1 MLTSSSIHSSTT
13 ATSNLSSGL
22 FGFEHALLHTSQQQQ
37 QTGNRSIST
46 NNHGGASSSATGG
59 DYADVNSTTI
69 RQRKTT
75 IEEEPLQASTSN
87 LSTTTTT
94 TNHKVVGDNIQMKP
108 IRERGTRVKVNVS
121 GRIFE
126 SYQSTLV
133 SKEGSIFGYSSV
145 MKYYDE
151 QNEEF
156 FFDKDPHV
164 FEAILVYL
172 QCGLLKQPEKVA
184 FKTFV
189 EDLQFFGFGQ
199 KASGIYEEGC
209 IKGPLPGNYGTRKE
223 IGLRLFMYN
232 TLEHPDVN
240 FTSQMLAGFT
250 SLIIFL
256 SIVVYCVE
264 SLPNM
269 DKEELKI
276 LDGIEAFCVCWFT
289 IELVLR
295 FVLCPSKLAFV
306 KSIMNLI
313 DVIAVVPFYMALAM
327 GNNTDVVG
335 IAMLRVLRV
344 VRVFRVFKLSR
355 YSKAIYLIILTIST
369 SIRELL
375 LLLMFILILMVLFAA
390 GIYHFE
396 HDDLDVENKF
406 KSIPHTFWIVIVT
419 ITTVGYGDMTPVTAG
434 KVIPSLLFHRKPLM
448 RSIRSNY
455 SSFFKLANTI
465 GKKKNLSACLFI

>member
-1 MLTSSSIHSSTT
+1 MLTSISST
-13 ATSNLSSGL
+13 AISSLYGL
-22 FGFEHALLHTSQQQQ
+22 EGPHP
-37 QTGNRSIST
+37 RSLNT
-46 NNHGGASSSATGG
+46 NHEASSSTGG
-59 DYADVNSTTI
+59 YHHEI

-75 IEEEPLQASTSN
+75 VEHSISEEEYQSSPLVSSIDEDQ
-87 LSTTTTT
+87 L
-94 TNHKVVGDNIQMKP
+94 KP
-108 IRERGTRVKVNVS
+108 IRERGIRVKVNVS
-121 GRIFE
+121 GKIFE

-133 SKEGSIFGYSSV
+133 SKEGSIFGYSSI

-151 QNEEF
+151 KNQEF

-172 QCGLLKQPEKVA
+172 QCGLLKQPDKVA
-184 FKTFV
+184 FKNFV
-189 EDLQFFGFGQ
+189 EDLQFFGFKK
-199 KASGIYEEGC
+199 KASDIYKEETV
-209 IKGPLPGNYGTRKE
+209 KGPVPGNYGTRKE
-223 IGLRLFMYN
+223 LGLRLFIYN
-232 TLEHPDVN
+232 MLEHPDVN
-240 FTSQMLAGFT
+240 FASQMLASFT

-269 DKEELKI
+269 DEGELKI

-289 IELVLR
+289 IELALR
-295 FVLCPSKLAFV
+295 FVLCPEKLAFIR
-306 KSIMNLI
+306 SIMNLI
-313 DVIAVVPFYMALAM
+313 DVIAIVPFYMALAM
-327 GNNTDVVG
+327 DNDDVVG

-390 GIYHFE
+390 AIYHFE
-396 HDDLDVENKF
+396 HDDLDDENKF

-419 ITTVGYGDMTPVTAG
+419 ITTVGYGDMTPITPG
-434 KVIPSLLFHRKPLM
+434 KIITFLHR
-448 RSIRSNY
+448 
-455 SSFFKLANTI
+455 
-465 GKKKNLSACLFI
+465 

>member
-13 ATSNLSSGL
+13 TGNLSSGL
-22 FGFEHALLHTSQQQQ
+22 FGFEHSSPLQQQQ
-37 QTGNRSIST
+37 RTSNRSSNT
-46 NNHGGASSSATGG
+46 NHHGGASSSPGG
-59 DYADVNSTTI
+59 DYADVSSTSI
-69 RQRKTT
+69 RHRKTT
-75 IEEEPLQASTSN
+75 IDHSITEEEPEASTSK
-87 LSTTTTT
+87 LSTTA
-94 TNHKVVGDNIQMKP
+94 NHTGGEHIQMKP
-108 IRERGTRVKVNVS
+108 IRERGIRVKVNVS

-151 QNEEF
+151 QNQEF

-164 FEAILVYL
+164 FEAILVYM
-172 QCGLLKQPEKVA
+172 QCGILRQPEKVA

-189 EDLQFFGFGQ
+189 EDLQFFGFGS
-199 KASGIYEEGC
+199 KASAIYETES
-209 IKGPLPGNYGTRKE
+209 IQGPQSGNYGTRKE
-223 IGLRLFMYN
+223 IGLRLYIYN
-232 TLEHPDVN
+232 MLEHPDVN
-240 FTSQMLAGFT
+240 FTSQMLAGLT

-269 DKEELKI
+269 DKDELKI

-289 IELVLR
+289 IELVSR
-295 FVLCPSKLAFV
+295 FVLCPNKFAFV
-306 KSIMNLI
+306 RSIMNLI
-313 DVIAVVPFYMALAM
+313 DVVAIVPFYMALAM
-327 GNNTDVVG
+327 GDNTDVVG

-396 HDDLDVENKF
+396 HDDFDEENKF

-434 KVIPSLLFHRKPLM
+434 KVIVL
-448 RSIRSNY
+448 Y
-455 SSFFKLANTI
+455 FF
-465 GKKKNLSACLFI
+465 F